1 MSERRAAPKAP
12 GRRGNGAGPM
22 EVREI
27 TEEQILALLR
37 GHGIVVAGATIE
49 ELCNLHG
56 ISNATLVK
64 SSPGQGSFTAS
75 DADRLRHLEEE
86 NRRLRALVADLT
98 LSNQALKSAVSKKKW

>member
-1 MSERRAAPKAP
+1 MSERRAAPKPP
-12 GRRGNGAGPM
+12 GRRGNGAAPA

-37 GHGIVVAGATIE
+37 EAEAGATIE

>member
-1 MSERRAAPKAP
+1 MSERRGEPKDP
-12 GRRGNGAGPM
+12 GRRGNGTGPL

-37 GHGIVVAGATIE
+37 EAEAGATIE
-49 ELCNLHG
+49 ELCSLHG
-56 ISNATLVK
+56 LWNATLVK
-64 SSPGQGSFTAS
+64 SSARGSAAAS

-98 LSNQALKSAVSKKKW
+98 LSNQALKSAVTKKKW

>member
-1 MSERRAAPKAP
+1 MSERRAPSKAP
-12 GRRGNGAGPM
+12 GRRGNGTGAM

-37 GHGIVVAGATIE
+37 EAEAGATIE

-64 SSPGQGSFTAS
+64 SPAAQASLTAS
-75 DADRLRHLEEE
+75 DTERLRHLEEE

>member
-1 MSERRAAPKAP
+1 MSERRAPSRAP
-12 GRRGNGAGPM
+12 GKRGNGTGAM

-37 GHGIVVAGATIE
+37 EAEAGATIE

-64 SSPGQGSFTAS
+64 SPGGQGGLAAS
-75 DADRLRHLEEE
+75 DAERLRHLEEE